1 MTNSAIYLHYQ
12 GDRKPSDFADVTS
25 IIDFITLPAADQAA
39 FLELD
44 ILNAEDGGII
54 DPFSLVGD
62 IGEFWADTQFFMLEF
77 EGDLYFIDT
86 QGYNYCRYVAKVIN
100 FPSDNQ

>member
-1 MTNSAIYLHYQ
+1 MTNSAIYLYYQ
-12 GDRKPSDFADVTS
+12 GDRKLGAFADVSNS

-44 ILNAEDGGII
+44 ILNAKDVGIT
-54 DPFSLVGD
+54 DPFSD
-62 IGEFWADTQFFMLEF
+62 IGEFWGNTQFFLLEF

-86 QGYNYCRYVAKVIN
+86 QGFNYCRYVAKVVN
-100 FPSDNQ
+100 FPC